1 MGSQMWRPEP
11 VDFHS
16 VARIRKLPAGPINA
30 LECAQWSRLTTLMRG
45 PGLGTPQPNRP
56 TGTLR
61 HSQVTMFATALTS
74 KLAAPTA
81 LKASVRARYESHPSP
96 ATDPR
101 ASPET
106 PDRALD

>member
-1 MGSQMWRPEP
+1 MWNDPKGGFSFCGENP
-11 VDFHS
+11 QI
-16 VARIRKLPAGPINA
+16 AAGPINA

>member
-1 MGSQMWRPEP
+1 MGDPTL
-11 VDFHS
+11 DFHS
-16 VARIRKLPAGPINA
+16 VARIRKFPAGPINA
-30 LECAQWSRLTTLMRG
+30 LECASGADLLG

>member
-1 MGSQMWRPEP
+1 MATLTGGFSFCGENPQIAGWTNQRPRVCPVEP
-11 VDFHS
+11 TDYS
-16 VARIRKLPAGPINA
+16 DA
-30 LECAQWSRLTTLMRG
+30 G

-81 LKASVRARYESHPSP
+81 LKASVRARYESYPSP

>member
-1 MGSQMWRPEP
+1 MWNDPKGGFSFCGENPQIAGWTNQRPRVCPVEP
-11 VDFHS
+11 TDYS
-16 VARIRKLPAGPINA
+16 DAR
-30 LECAQWSRLTTLMRG
+30 

>member
-16 VARIRKLPAGPINA
+16 VARIRKFPAGPINA
-30 LECAQWSRLTTLMRG
+30 LECAQWSRLTTLMPARV
-45 PGLGTPQPNRP
+45 LERPNRP